1 MLERIDGETHRIIQP
16 IQIDETKTPAPKII
30 MDQDANGVPRNLI
43 YDKNKRFLVVY
54 EEPAFCVRYINI
66 HSTDPY
72 GLVYERDYE
81 YLGMYIA
88 PKTLP
93 TIKKVMPGAVELSS
107 HIIRLPGVH
116 KEDSEVYI
124 IPPLFK
130 NNTGKTLYIVS
141 TFLAFSNLVDYPSIC
156 SWTNLETVSDIKYY
170 GDTDRRGRLTSSTCI
185 YKGKQYTVYQGTI
198 KFTCDPGK
206 AFTVSGVSILNPSS
220 TWYGNNLIGIS
231 VVP

>member
-1 MLERIDGETHRIIQP
+1 
-16 IQIDETKTPAPKII
+16 
-30 MDQDANGVPRNLI
+30 
-43 YDKNKRFLVVY
+43 
-54 EEPAFCVRYINI
+54 
-66 HSTDPY
+66 
-72 GLVYERDYE
+72 
-81 YLGMYIA
+81 
-88 PKTLP
+88 
-93 TIKKVMPGAVELSS
+93 
-107 HIIRLPGVH
+107 
-116 KEDSEVYI
+116 
-124 IPPLFK
+124 
-130 NNTGKTLYIVS
+130 
-141 TFLAFSNLVDYPSIC
+141 VDYPSIC